1 MDWSAVGWIA
11 AISAA
16 SFLGGVVGSISGL
29 GGGIVI
35 VPVLTIFFHIPIQQ
49 AIAISQVSIIA
60 VSSGAGSVYVKEHIT
75 NVRAAMFLELATA
88 SGAIIGAALVSRY
101 LSAQVL
107 SLLFG
112 LALLASLVPMVVRF
126 GEELPQNVQSDWLA
140 RFLKLD
146 GSYFDKGLGR
156 EVYYKV
162 GRVPPAMVI
171 MFIAGVLA
179 SLLGIGAGAL
189 KVLGLEMALRLPT
202 RVATAT
208 SNFMIGVTAVAAA
221 GIYLLR
227 GNLVLPFVVAPS
239 AIFVL
244 LGAVIGTK
252 IINRMTNSAIRKF
265 FALLLGIIGIQMLL
279 KGMNI
284 QW

>member
-16 SFLGGVVGSISGL
+16 SLIGGVVGSISGL

-49 AIAISQVSIIA
+49 AIAISLVSIIA

-112 LALLASLVPMVVRF
+112 LALLASLVPMVLRF
-126 GEELPQNVQSDWLA
+126 SEELPQNVQDDWLA

-146 GSYFDKGLGR
+146 GSYFDKGFGR
-156 EVYYKV
+156 EVYYRA
-162 GRVPPAMVI
+162 GRVPPAMAI

-179 SLLGIGAGAL
+179 SLLGIGAGVL

-208 SNFMIGVTAVAAA
+208 SNFMIGVTAVSAA
-221 GIYLLR
+221 GIYLHR

-244 LGAVIGTK
+244 LGAMIGTK
-252 IINRMTNSAIRKF
+252 IISRMSNSAIRKF
-265 FALLLGIIGIQMLL
+265 FALLFGIIGIQMLL

>member
-49 AIAISQVSIIA
+49 AIAISLVSIIA

>member
-1 MDWSAVGWIA
+1 MIDWSAIGWMA
-11 AISAA
+11 ALSAA
-16 SFLGGVVGSISGL
+16 SLAGGIVGAISGL

-49 AIAISQVSIIA
+49 AIAISLVSIIA

-101 LSAQVL
+101 LNAQVL
-107 SLLFG
+107 SILFG
-112 LALLASLVPMVVRF
+112 IALLASLIPIVVRF
-126 GEELPQNVQSDWLA
+126 GEELPQNVQNDRLA

-146 GSYFDKGLGR
+146 GSYFDKNLGR
-156 EVYYKV
+156 EIDYKA
-162 GRVPPAMVI
+162 GRVPPAMAI

-179 SLLGIGAGAL
+179 SLLGIGAGVL

-208 SNFMIGVTAVAAA
+208 SNFMIGVTAIAAA
-221 GIYLLR
+221 GIYMHR
-227 GNLVLPFVVAPS
+227 GNLVMPYVVAPA

-244 LGAVIGTK
+244 LGAIIGTK
-252 IINRMTNSAIRKF
+252 IIERMSNTAIRKF
-265 FALLLGIIGIQMLL
+265 FALLLGIIGVEMLI
-279 KGMNI
+279 KGMSM
-284 QW
+284 